1 MDITPIVKNYMTTD
15 LITLKDEMD
24 VYFAIGLLLK
34 NNISGAPVIDNNNNL
49 SGILSEKDCLR
60 VFANGSFHNMPGGEV
75 SRFMTKVV
83 ATVEPNTDLFS
94 VADIFLKHNYRRMPV
109 IKGKKLVGQ
118 ISRRDVLRAIQD
130 GTSYDMNSKEINGYI
145 TQEMKGS
152 LQNKF

>member
-1 MDITPIVKNYMTTD
+1 MNITPIVKNYMTTN

-34 NNISGAPVIDNNNNL
+34 NIISGAPVIDKNNNL

-109 IKGKKLVGQ
+109 IQGKILVGQ

>member
-34 NNISGAPVIDNNNNL
+34 NNISGAPVIDNNDNL

-60 VFANGSFHNMPGGEV
+60 VFANGSFYNMPGGEV

-109 IKGKKLVGQ
+109 VKGKKLVGQ

-130 GTSYDMNSKEINGYI
+130 GTSHDMNSKEINGYI

>member
-1 MDITPIVKNYMTTD
+1 MDIMPIVKNYMTTN
-15 LITLKDEMD
+15 LITLQDEMD

>member
-1 MDITPIVKNYMTTD
+1 MDITPIVKNYMTTN
-15 LITLKDEMD
+15 LIALKDEMD

-34 NNISGAPVIDNNNNL
+34 NNISGAPVIDNNDNL

-60 VFANGSFHNMPGGEV
+60 VFANGSFYNMPGGEV

-109 IKGKKLVGQ
+109 VKGKKLVGQ

-130 GTSYDMNSKEINGYI
+130 GTSHDMNSEEINGYI

>member
-1 MDITPIVKNYMTTD
+1 MDITPIVKNSMTTN

-34 NNISGAPVIDNNNNL
+34 NNISGAPVIDKNNNL

>member
-34 NNISGAPVIDNNNNL
+34 NNISGAPVIDNNDNL

-60 VFANGSFHNMPGGEV
+60 VFANGSFYNMPGGEV

>member
-34 NNISGAPVIDNNNNL
+34 NNISGAPVIDNNDNL

-75 SRFMTKVV
+75 SRFMTKIV

-109 IKGKKLVGQ
+109 VKGKKLVGQ
-118 ISRRDVLRAIQD
+118 ISRRDVLRDIQD
-130 GTSYDMNSKEINGYI
+130 GTSHDMNSEEINGYI

>member
-1 MDITPIVKNYMTTD
+1 MPIVKNYMTTN
-15 LITLKDEMD
+15 LITLQDEMD

>member
-34 NNISGAPVIDNNNNL
+34 NNISGAPVIDKNNNL

-60 VFANGSFHNMPGGEV
+60 VFANGSFYNMPGGEV

>member
-1 MDITPIVKNYMTTD
+1 
-15 LITLKDEMD
+15 
-24 VYFAIGLLLK
+24 
-34 NNISGAPVIDNNNNL
+34 
-49 SGILSEKDCLR
+49 
-60 VFANGSFHNMPGGEV
+60 
-75 SRFMTKVV
+75 MTKVV